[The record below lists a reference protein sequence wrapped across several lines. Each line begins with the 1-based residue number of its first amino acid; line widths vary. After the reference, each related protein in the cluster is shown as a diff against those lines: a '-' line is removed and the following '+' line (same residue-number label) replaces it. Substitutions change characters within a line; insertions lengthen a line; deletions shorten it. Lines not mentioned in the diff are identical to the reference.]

1 MGKKCFRRAAVK
13 RIFVVCEGQTEVN
26 FVKRLL
32 TPYFVSQTKIFIP
45 VTVLTKRDN
54 RQGKMYKGG
63 MSSFAKAHIT
73 IEKTLANL
81 KDKDT
86 FVTTMFDFYK
96 LPSDT
101 PGMDKMTDINDS
113 YEKVELLENEIR
125 TFDIKRLTFD
135 AYFPYIQLHEF
146 ESFLFADLDRLA
158 EAYFDYNIESLRECS
173 IKIKNPELI
182 NNGEDTAPSKR
193 ILSCI
198 PDYDKV
204 VTGISILEKIG
215 IKRLKEV
222 CKHFSEWIK
231 KLEQL

>member
-1 MGKKCFRRAAVK
+1 VK

-32 TPYFVSQTKIFIP
+32 TPYFVSQTKTFIP

-101 PGMDKMTDINDS
+101 PGMDKMTDINNS
-113 YEKVELLENEIR
+113 YKKVELLENEIR
-125 TFDIKRLTFD
+125 TFDIKRLI
-135 AYFPYIQLHEF
+135 IQLH
-146 ESFLFADLDRLA
+146 L
-158 EAYFDYNIESLRECS
+158 
-173 IKIKNPELI
+173 P
-182 NNGEDTAPSKR
+182 NGEPFVPYRGCWENPQPQQPEKSYEAPKPRAYAS
-193 ILSCI
+193 
-198 PDYDKV
+198 DQ
-204 VTGISILEKIG
+204 LEH
-215 IKRLKEV
+215 R
-222 CKHFSEWIK
+222 FYS
-231 KLEQL
+231 